1 MKGND
6 VRSRLCKWLDMC
18 LGMLNHEVH
27 VKDRLGHLAQALH
40 NAGSQ
45 GDVRHKRPIHHVD
58 VDVLRT
64 CLLHA
69 AHIRAEV
76 CKVRRKNGRRNDG
89 RTLDV
94 NVLFFHHFLFVLVFM
109 FVCHWVLLFLLCS
122 EFIEQC
128 DVGIVPLA

>member
-1 MKGND
+1 M
-6 VRSRLCKWLDMC
+6 R
-18 LGMLNHEVH
+18 LGMLDHEVH

-40 NAGSQ
+40 DAGSQ
-45 GDVRHKRPIHHVD
+45 GDVRHKRPVHHID
-58 VDVLRT
+58 MDVLRA
-64 CLLHA
+64 CLLYA

-76 CKVRRKNGRRNDG
+76 CKVRRENGRRNDG
-89 RTLDV
+89 WTLDV